1 MKSRFTDD
9 EREAILIDYCKR
21 HNRSFDAEGF
31 AAEVESTGPKHP
43 AYEAFTWDVDVGMHR
58 LHVEEARNFSR
69 GLKITWSE
77 TVISRSG
84 AIKVTHSM
92 PLLLSPPQQ
101 RQSGGGYVLADP
113 DDPKHMGYLC
123 DEGASALRAWVRRY
137 EAALAHVGI
146 PLKTLERIVHALEE
160 AANPGKEA
168 A

>member
-43 AYEAFTWDVDVGMHR
+43 AFAAFTWDVDVGMHR
-58 LHVEEARNFSR
+58 LHVEEARAFSR

-77 TVISRSG
+77 TTITRSG
-84 AIKVTHSM
+84 PIKVTHSM

-101 RQSGGGYVLADP
+101 RLQGGGYILSDP
-113 DDPKHMGYLC
+113 NNPEHMIILTEEAAG
-123 DEGASALRAWVRRY
+123 SLRAWTRRY
-137 EAALAHVGI
+137 EAALAHVSI